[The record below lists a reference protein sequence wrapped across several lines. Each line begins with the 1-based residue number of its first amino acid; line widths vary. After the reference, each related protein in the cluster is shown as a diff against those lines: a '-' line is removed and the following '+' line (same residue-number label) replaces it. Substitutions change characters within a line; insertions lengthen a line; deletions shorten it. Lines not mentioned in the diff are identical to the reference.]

1 MKPQYE
7 PKTEQQRL
15 GYLVE
20 EAGEVS
26 AAAGKSLR
34 WGLDSSNPELPPDQR
49 ETNADWLWRE
59 MRDLEGAIQRMK
71 AWLTFNGYPEKDRE
85 T

>member
-7 PKTEQQRL
+7 PKTEQQHL

-20 EAGEVS
+20 EAGEVL
-26 AAAGKSLR
+26 AAAGKSQR
-34 WGLDSSNPELPPDQR
+34 WGLDSSNPELPADQR

-71 AWLTFNGYPEKDRE
+71 DFLTFNGFPEKDKG
-85 T
+85 